1 MDTAKRLMLAAIGA
15 LHLSK
20 ERLEEM
26 MDELV
31 KKGEMTSSEKAEAL
45 KRLAEKVESSTEKA
59 KEAIEKQVEN
69 TMKKLNLLAKI
80 DRLAERL
87 DLLEK
92 EIAELK
98 SKKSTE

>member
-1 MDTAKRLMLAAIGA
+1 MDTAKKLMLAAIGA

-45 KRLAEKVESSTEKA
+45 KRLAEKVESSTEKV
-59 KEAIEKQVEN
+59 KDAIEKQVDGA
-69 TMKKLNLLAKI
+69 MKKLNILAKI
-80 DRLAERL
+80 DKLAGRV
-87 DLLEK
+87 DQLEK
-92 EIAELK
+92 ELAELK
-98 SKKSTE
+98 SRPSGN